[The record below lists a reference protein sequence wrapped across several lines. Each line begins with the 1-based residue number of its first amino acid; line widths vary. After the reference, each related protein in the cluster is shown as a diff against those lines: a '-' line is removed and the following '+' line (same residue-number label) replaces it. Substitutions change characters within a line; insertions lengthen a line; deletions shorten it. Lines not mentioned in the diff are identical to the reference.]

1 MNTLEFGTKFDWKIT
16 GIELDSADT
25 NNFLKSFLWH
35 EKMFNNRYFFP
46 HPFYHNFLSERGWGE
61 DLTDN
66 FVYQVRAG
74 GIFLVNSPWKE
85 M

>member
-1 MNTLEFGTKFDWKIT
+1 MNTLEFGPKFDWKIT

-46 HPFYHNFLSERGWGE
+46 HPSTTIFYPKGGGGG
-61 DLTDN
+61 LTDN